1 MFKRKIVIKNFG
13 MLVLS
18 VWLIVSGLT
27 GIADLH
33 FRYDEIVLGALAIAA
48 GILLILEK

>member
-1 MFKRKIVIKNFG
+1 MFKRKTVIKNLG

-18 VWLIVSGLT
+18 VWLIISGLT

-33 FRYDEIVLGALAIAA
+33 FRYDEIILGVLAVAA